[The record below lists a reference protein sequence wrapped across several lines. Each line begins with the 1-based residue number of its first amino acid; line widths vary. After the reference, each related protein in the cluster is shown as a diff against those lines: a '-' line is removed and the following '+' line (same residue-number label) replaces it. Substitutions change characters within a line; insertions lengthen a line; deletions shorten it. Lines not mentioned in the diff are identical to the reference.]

1 MESVLLFG
9 LKRGKETVIPPLTV
23 GQPHRQAAAAGH
35 QAGSM
40 ARALMELVL
49 LPDLKRGGEAVIL
62 PLTVGQPHR
71 QTVAAGHQA
80 GSIARV
86 FLG

>member
-1 MESVLLFG
+1 MILCTKQQARRYPRACCSSMESVLLFG

-23 GQPHRQAAAAGH
+23 GRPHRQAAAAGH

-62 PLTVGQPHR
+62 P
-71 QTVAAGHQA
+71 
-80 GSIARV
+80 
-86 FLG
+86 